1 MNKEFLQIDMKTLKS
16 LKIFIILL
24 DILAGIL
31 LVLQIKMNSISY
43 ALHILLILLNIIIFI
58 LKPKKS

>member
-43 ALHILLILLNIIIFI
+43 ALHILLILLNIIILI